1 VIIEQYKINKNK
13 GDIKMNEFESRGMT
27 VEEYLRARDL
37 MADERNIKW
46 VMYAENSFEDD
57 RLAEL
62 IEAYDLVI
70 DSLTCLAMEIDK
82 KNKK

>member
-1 VIIEQYKINKNK
+1 MK
-13 GDIKMNEFESRGMT
+13 EFESRPIT

-37 MADERNIKW
+37 MIEERGFLWTIHEGIDF
-46 VMYAENSFEDD
+46 ARDD
-57 RLAEL
+57 LAEL

-70 DSLTCLAMEIDK
+70 DSLTCLAMEVDK

>member
-1 VIIEQYKINKNK
+1 
-13 GDIKMNEFESRGMT
+13 MNEFEVRDIT
-27 VEEYLRARDL
+27 VEEYLHARDL

-70 DSLTCLAMEIDK
+70 DSLTCLAIEVYKNSK
-82 KNKK
+82 K

>member
-1 VIIEQYKINKNK
+1 
-13 GDIKMNEFESRGMT
+13 MNEFESRPIT

-37 MADERNIKW
+37 MVGERN
-46 VMYAENSFEDD
+46 MYWTVYENENFEDD
-57 RLAEL
+57 GLGEL

-82 KNKK
+82 REI